1 MRRPPSDVAL
11 IPPAVRNPSAQ
22 RTRVRQIALTAIRR
36 RDTFLFG
43 LVMLL
48 FASTFERWFR
58 EAVEKD
64 RGADEG
70 PSPFMYTMY

>member
-1 MRRPPSDVAL
+1 MRRPPSNVAL
-11 IPPAVRNPSAQ
+11 IPPALRDPAAQ
-22 RTRVRQIALTAIRR
+22 RTRVRQIALIAIKR
-36 RDTFLFG
+36 RDTFLCG
-43 LVMLL
+43 LAMLL
-48 FASTFERWFR
+48 FASTFGRWFR

>member
-1 MRRPPSDVAL
+1 VRD
-11 IPPAVRNPSAQ
+11 PAAQ
-22 RTRVRQIALTAIRR
+22 RARVKQIAITALKR
-36 RDTFLFG
+36 RDTFLCG

-48 FASTFERWFR
+48 FASKFERWFR

-64 RGADEG
+64 RAADEG